1 MWKLLSMIIG
11 ATLVSGCATAVAPAT
26 PEVSGAYY
34 YWLHPKLGHVKVD
47 RATNA
52 MVTRKATNAR

>member
-1 MWKLLSMIIG
+1 MWKLWPMIIG
-11 ATLVSGCATAVAPAT
+11 VALVSGCATTVGPST
-26 PEVSGAYY
+26 PEVSGGYY

-52 MVTRKATNAR
+52 IVTRNATNAR